1 MYSENQTEKNVK
13 RKRRKK
19 KRYLLK
25 FIIILIICTGIYITL
40 RNIDYFAIDGIA
52 VVGNSEI
59 TDEEVIKLSEIETG
73 DNLFSVHPW
82 FTERKIMKSNLYIED
97 VNVNRKLPNE
107 IEIIVKER
115 SGKAQF
121 VKGKNYIVTDN
132 EGMVIEIAKNE
143 QQVTLI
149 EGITVKAAD
158 LEDTIEVK
166 ETGDFDKAMAIVKA
180 MDSGDLYFKKIK
192 IDGSNVEGYVYDA
205 LVCRGRYD
213 NVMECIE
220 SGALESVIFDLYQK
234 GTESGVINIGSNNY
248 CSFTE

>member
-220 SGALESVIFDLYQK
+220 SGALRSVIFDLYQK